1 MEDKSTDEL
10 DNNHNGIKLKF
21 RKAFNWR
28 LQAPEGIPDK
38 TIKSGRTCRPLEE
51 ADGVKVSFTIAQSY
65 YLDTTNKTTFGE
77 MQSKR
82 K

>member
-1 MEDKSTDEL
+1 M

-21 RKAFNWR
+21 RKACNWR
-28 LQAPEGIPDK
+28 LQAPEVIPDK

-65 YLDTTNKTTFGE
+65 YLNTTNKTTFGE